1 MAFKFKHFS
10 DSQKKACTCPALSP
24 LEFNNTYFS
33 NTECTNDGSC
43 TAEGDG
49 ANTSWP
55 SETSQDVETSRGEGE
70 LVENPQCSSQETKTS
85 LDSTNK
91 LESSEN
97 LMVSSGNE
105 VISSGNVIVPSGN
118 DAGSSGNAIVS
129 SRNEAGSS
137 GNEANSSGNE
147 AVSSGNEASSCGNAL
162 VPSENEAGSSGNAI
176 VPSENEAGSSGNAI
190 VPSGNEAGSS
200 GNAIVPSGNEAGS
213 SGNAIVP
220 SQSEAFSRGNAVG
233 SSFTSGNETD
243 SSGNA
248 VISSGNETVL
258 SAVNA
263 AVLPESEKHS
273 SGNACV
279 PSGDPTDSSGNANDT
294 PKSAGIHAVLANV
307 NNSTHASESIS
318 SCSEDQVVGVSGK
331 KDDEGCYTKGSDAEE
346 TSKSEPRMEEGEQE
360 NKAALVVKLE
370 GEKASDR
377 DDYKCVEEIESGENP
392 AVQPAEAS
400 VKDNKEWEVERT
412 FEISKL
418 DSLQKEGPS
427 LSHETTS
434 LTASAETDTSSDRN
448 PGENREPTVCP
459 TCIEID
465 SDEVDVH
472 QCDYYIVGSPHVLK
486 VVLRMC
492 DEVSSDQE
500 EEVGAK
506 NKLSCICLSGI
517 HLKCVKGLW
526 TVEEAEDEDG
536 EEEVIGPDDDLESLE
551 GKCFHLNGGITT
563 VFLKQERRW
572 EVRVTREGVKDQDLM
587 PSESPRSSPEPVHP
601 YLTISE
607 ETSPHFSSLPRN
619 TASPLILGNG
629 TSTQFNGVPGN
640 KVPTQFSD
648 VHGKKTSTQSSNV
661 PGNRASKQ
669 NSSVS
674 RNETTVLPVTPF
686 DALPSEV
693 EKQIHG
699 VVQELFKH
707 TSAVSEDALDGSKY
721 RVVEDL
727 VCQQLCAALGE
738 LFLSDR
744 RRLKRCFFHHDVV
757 YVLKEFQNVSNEV
770 KPIVSELDKLP
781 SASDQVKL
789 TFFVCECLNMK
800 NDALGVWIEHVL
812 ADEALPVLKEYY
824 KDNSYIL
831 RLSSEERRGI
841 VREVH
846 RFRGL
851 PFKLCFP
858 FKVLRDLNSSEAV
871 VSFG

>member
-1 MAFKFKHFS
+1 M
-10 DSQKKACTCPALSP
+10 
-24 LEFNNTYFS
+24 
-33 NTECTNDGSC
+33 
-43 TAEGDG
+43 
-49 ANTSWP
+49 
-55 SETSQDVETSRGEGE
+55 
-70 LVENPQCSSQETKTS
+70 
-85 LDSTNK
+85 
-91 LESSEN
+91 
-97 LMVSSGNE
+97 
-105 VISSGNVIVPSGN
+105 
-118 DAGSSGNAIVS
+118 
-129 SRNEAGSS
+129 
-137 GNEANSSGNE
+137 
-147 AVSSGNEASSCGNAL
+147 
-162 VPSENEAGSSGNAI
+162 
-176 VPSENEAGSSGNAI
+176 
-190 VPSGNEAGSS
+190 
-200 GNAIVPSGNEAGS
+200 
-213 SGNAIVP
+213 
-220 SQSEAFSRGNAVG
+220 G
-233 SSFTSGNETD
+233 SSFTSENEAD

-248 VISSGNETVL
+248 VISSGTSAVSSGNETVL
-258 SAVNA
+258 LAVDV
-263 AVLPESEKHS
+263 AVLFESETHS

-279 PSGDPTDSSGNANDT
+279 PSGDLTDSSG
-294 PKSAGIHAVLANV
+294 LANV
-307 NNSTHASESIS
+307 NNSTHANESIS
-318 SCSEDQVVGVSGK
+318 SCSEDQVVGVSVK
-331 KDDEGCYTKGSDAEE
+331 KDNEGFYTKGSDAEE
-346 TSKSEPRMEEGEQE
+346 TNKSEPRKEEGEQE
-360 NKAALVVKLE
+360 NKAPLVAKLE
-370 GEKASDR
+370 GEKASDGGHH
-377 DDYKCVEEIESGENP
+377 KCVEEIESGENR
-392 AVQPAEAS
+392 AVQPEEAS
-400 VKDNKEWEVERT
+400 VKDNEEWEVERA

-427 LSHETTS
+427 LSHEATK
-434 LTASAETDTSSDRN
+434 EIDTSSDRN

-500 EEVGAK
+500 EEVGVK

-526 TVEEAEDEDG
+526 TVEEAEDDDG
-536 EEEVIGPDDDLESLE
+536 QEEVIDPDDDLESLE
-551 GKCFHLNGGITT
+551 GQCFHLNGGITT

-572 EVRVTREGVKDQDLM
+572 EVRVTKEGVKDQDLM
-587 PSESPRSSPEPVHP
+587 PSEPPRSSPEPVHP
-601 YLTISE
+601 YLTILE

-619 TASPLILGNG
+619 TPSTLILGNG

-648 VHGKKTSTQSSNV
+648 VHGTKKTSTQLSKV

-669 NSSVS
+669 NSSDS
-674 RNETTVLPVTPF
+674 GNETPVLPATTSF
-686 DALPSEV
+686 DALPSKV

-699 VVQELFKH
+699 IVQELFKH

-721 RVVEDL
+721 RVIEDL

-824 KDNSYIL
+824 KDDSYIL

>member
-24 LEFNNTYFS
+24 LKFNNTYFS

-85 LDSTNK
+85 VDSTNK

-97 LMVSSGNE
+97 LVVSSGNE
-105 VISSGNVIVPSGN
+105 VI
-118 DAGSSGNAIVS
+118 SSGNAIVS

-137 GNEANSSGNE
+137 GNEARSSRDEASSFGNEASSSGNE
-147 AVSSGNEASSCGNAL
+147 ANSSGKALVSSGSS
-162 VPSENEAGSSGNAI
+162 
-176 VPSENEAGSSGNAI
+176 
-190 VPSGNEAGSS
+190 
-200 GNAIVPSGNEAGS
+200 
-213 SGNAIVP
+213 
-220 SQSEAFSRGNAVG
+220 AV
-233 SSFTSGNETD
+233 
-243 SSGNA
+243 
-248 VISSGNETVL
+248 SSGNETVL
-258 SAVNA
+258 SAV
-263 AVLPESEKHS
+263 LPESETHS

-279 PSGDPTDSSGNANDT
+279 PSGDLTDSSGNANDT
-294 PKSAGIHAVLANV
+294 PKSADIHATLANV

-400 VKDNKEWEVERT
+400 VKDNEEWEVERT

-427 LSHETTS
+427 PSHEATS
-434 LTASAETDTSSDRN
+434 LAASAETDTSSDRN

-459 TCIEID
+459 SCIEID

-536 EEEVIGPDDDLESLE
+536 QEEVIGPDDDLESLE
-551 GKCFHLNGGITT
+551 GKCFHLNGGIIT
-563 VFLKQERRW
+563 VFLKRERRW
-572 EVRVTREGVKDQDLM
+572 EVRVTREGVKDQDHM
-587 PSESPRSSPEPVHP
+587 PEKSPISCAISPESVHP
-601 YLTISE
+601 DLTISE

-619 TASPLILGNG
+619 TPSTLILGNG
-629 TSTQFNGVPGN
+629 TSKQFNGVPGN

-661 PGNRASKQ
+661 PGSRASKQ
-669 NSSVS
+669 NSSDS
-674 RNETTVLPVTPF
+674 GNETPVLPATTSF
-686 DALPSEV
+686 DVLPSEV

-707 TSAVSEDALDGSKY
+707 TSAVNEDALDGSKY
-721 RVVEDL
+721 RVIEDL

-744 RRLKRCFFHHDVV
+744 RRLKRCFFHHDVL
-757 YVLKEFQNVSNEV
+757 YVLKEFQNVSSEV

-858 FKVLRDLNSSEAV
+858 FKVLCDLNSSEAV

>member
-105 VISSGNVIVPSGN
+105 VISSGN
-118 DAGSSGNAIVS
+118 AIVS

-137 GNEANSSGNE
+137 GNEARSSRDEASSFGNEASSFGNEASSSGNE
-147 AVSSGNEASSCGNAL
+147 ANSSGKAL
-162 VPSENEAGSSGNAI
+162 ISSG
-176 VPSENEAGSSGNAI
+176 GS
-190 VPSGNEAGSS
+190 
-200 GNAIVPSGNEAGS
+200 
-213 SGNAIVP
+213 
-220 SQSEAFSRGNAVG
+220 AV
-233 SSFTSGNETD
+233 
-243 SSGNA
+243 
-248 VISSGNETVL
+248 SSGNETVL

-263 AVLPESEKHS
+263 AVLPESETHS

-279 PSGDPTDSSGNANDT
+279 PSGDLTDSSGNANDT

-360 NKAALVVKLE
+360 NKATLVAKLE
-370 GEKASDR
+370 GEKASDG
-377 DDYKCVEEIESGENP
+377 DDYKCVEQIESGENR
-392 AVQPAEAS
+392 AVQPEESS
-400 VKDNKEWEVERT
+400 VKDNEEWEVEREEGISLQVSKVNSGSPHGDLPLDKCSA
-412 FEISKL
+412 FEISKP
-418 DSLQKEGPS
+418 DSVQKEGSS
-427 LSHETTS
+427 LSHKDTN
-434 LTASAETDTSSDRN
+434 LAAFAETDTSSDRN

-858 FKVLRDLNSSEAV
+858 FKVLCDLNSSEAV